1 VSTMTKLFIVLTSVL
16 AIAVSCLFVAAAAQW
31 ENWRVLAQQYQVE
44 RNAAITQ
51 MHAAQVDAYA
61 ALAMKDE
68 ALADRARE
76 IEENQKT
83 ILRLNEELA
92 KARAAQTQAV
102 NEKLAAEAG
111 RTKLQEILDVQTAE
125 LKAVQKQNQT
135 LLAQNIDLQS
145 RNART
150 NARVLEL
157 TTNVT
162 ILTDQVRNMQE
173 KLLASEQQLARAQ
186 QVPGLRPAVSVA
198 PPGAAPVQPPVKG
211 EIRGQIIEV
220 SGNYA
225 SINVGETSG
234 VVPGLSFMVYRDMGT
249 YLGELEIDAV
259 RPKESGGKLT
269 ALAAGEV
276 RPGDLVIYGL
286 E

>member
-1 VSTMTKLFIVLTSVL
+1 MSTMTKLFIVLTSVL
-16 AIAVSCLFVAAAAQW
+16 SIVVSCLFVAAAAQW

-44 RNAAITQ
+44 RNAALTQ
-51 MHAAQVDAYA
+51 MHAAKVDAYA

-68 ALADRARE
+68 ALAERARE

-92 KARAAQTQAV
+92 RARAAQAQAL

-135 LLAQNIDLQS
+135 LLTQNIDLQS

-157 TTNVT
+157 TTSVT

-173 KLLASEQQLARAQ
+173 KLLACEQQVARAQ
-186 QVPGLRPAVSVA
+186 QVPALRPVA
-198 PPGAAPVQPPVKG
+198 ALAAPGAAPVSPPVKG
-211 EIRGQIIEV
+211 EIRGQIVEV

-234 VVPGLSFMVYRDMGT
+234 VVPGLSFMVYRDPGT
-249 YLGELEIDAV
+249 YLGELEIDVV
-259 RPKESGGKLT
+259 RPKEAGGKLT
-269 ALAAGEV
+269 ALAVGEI